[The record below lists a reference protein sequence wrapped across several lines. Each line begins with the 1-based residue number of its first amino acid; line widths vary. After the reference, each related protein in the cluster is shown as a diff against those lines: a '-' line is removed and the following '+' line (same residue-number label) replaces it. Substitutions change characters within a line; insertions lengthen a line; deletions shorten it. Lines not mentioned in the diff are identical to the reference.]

1 MSDQARV
8 SEFVRR
14 NRLHADPAARMLDLV
29 SEVGEAAKELLKGT
43 EYGQRPFQAPAAWR
57 EELGDVY
64 FALLCLADLTGVEL
78 SAALREVLTK
88 YEVRLAQR
96 GDAGSGR

>member
-8 SEFVRR
+8 SEFARR
-14 NRLHADPAARMLDLV
+14 NHLHADPAARMLDLV
-29 SEVGEAAKELLKGT
+29 SEVGEAAKELLKST
-43 EYGQRPFQAPAAWR
+43 EYGQRPFQATAAWR

-64 FALLCLADLTGVEL
+64 FALLCLADLTDVEL
-78 SAALREVLTK
+78 SAALRQADFVLGQH
-88 YEVRLAQR
+88 LAQR